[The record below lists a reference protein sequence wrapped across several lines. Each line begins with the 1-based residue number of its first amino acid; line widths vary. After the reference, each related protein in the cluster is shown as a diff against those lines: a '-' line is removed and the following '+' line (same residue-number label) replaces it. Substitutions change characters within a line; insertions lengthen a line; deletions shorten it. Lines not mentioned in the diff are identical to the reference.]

1 MSEVPGAPDGGPYP
15 DPRSAFL
22 LTVATFVAS
31 GFIGIF
37 FLGLG
42 AVAANGIGQAVAVG
56 TIATISAKRIPE
68 PQAER
73 IGLRSFDPRALPM
86 VLCLVPAILLGSELD
101 NYATDWSPVDVE
113 AGLEAEE
120 DAGSSVDSVGG
131 PFEETA
137 DDASAEAAENAS
149 NEAASKAFPGIGEG
163 FASENGAT
171 EVELSPEA
179 VALEELRVDLDDPW
193 TLAQAFV
200 ISVGI
205 TPVVEEFFFRGVLQQ
220 SLVARLGLAR
230 GIGFV
235 ALLYTLPHLPAVATL
250 PRFLAGIVSAFGIGC
265 LLGLVRVATGSIL
278 ASIILAS
285 LTAGVGILSFAV
297 RENLPLPGMNVEGTH
312 LPITVTIA
320 SIVVVAWAAHAVYEE
335 ATKKFEAELLR
346 EK

>member
-42 AVAANGIGQAVAVG
+42 AVAAIGIGQAVAVG

-73 IGLRSFDPRALPM
+73 IGLRSFDPRSLPM
-86 VLCLVPAILLGSELD
+86 ILCLVPAILLGSELD

-113 AGLEAEE
+113 AGLEAAE
-120 DAGSSVDSVGG
+120 DAGSSVDSVAG

-137 DDASAEAAENAS
+137 NDASAEAAENAS

-179 VALEELRVDLDDPW
+179 VALEELRVDLDDP
-193 TLAQAFV
+193 
-200 ISVGI
+200 
-205 TPVVEEFFFRGVLQQ
+205 
-220 SLVARLGLAR
+220 
-230 GIGFV
+230 
-235 ALLYTLPHLPAVATL
+235 
-250 PRFLAGIVSAFGIGC
+250 
-265 LLGLVRVATGSIL
+265 
-278 ASIILAS
+278 
-285 LTAGVGILSFAV
+285 
-297 RENLPLPGMNVEGTH
+297 
-312 LPITVTIA
+312 
-320 SIVVVAWAAHAVYEE
+320 
-335 ATKKFEAELLR
+335 
-346 EK
+346 

>member
-42 AVAANGIGQAVAVG
+42 AVAAIGIGQAVAVG

-137 DDASAEAAENAS
+137 DDASAEAS
-149 NEAASKAFPGIGEG
+149 DMPFPGVGEG

-171 EVELSPEA
+171 EVELSPEE

>member
-1 MSEVPGAPDGGPYP
+1 MP
-15 DPRSAFL
+15 
-22 LTVATFVAS
+22 
-31 GFIGIF
+31 
-37 FLGLG
+37 
-42 AVAANGIGQAVAVG
+42 
-56 TIATISAKRIPE
+56 
-68 PQAER
+68 
-73 IGLRSFDPRALPM
+73 
-86 VLCLVPAILLGSELD
+86 
-101 NYATDWSPVDVE
+101 
-113 AGLEAEE
+113 
-120 DAGSSVDSVGG
+120 
-131 PFEETA
+131 
-137 DDASAEAAENAS
+137 
-149 NEAASKAFPGIGEG
+149 FPGVGEG

-171 EVELSPEA
+171 EVELSPEE